1 MHQHLP
7 RLYCAI
13 ISGYIYTIYIRTG
26 DATRI
31 PDPHRL
37 AVVLVVVVVVVVVVV
52 AVVDDGDD
60 GDAGDGGDDDDEEDE
75 EDDVLC

>member
-37 AVVLVVVVVVVVVVV
+37 AVVLVVVGGVVVV

>member
-37 AVVLVVVVVVVVVVV
+37 AVVLVVVVVVVVV